1 MESIFSK
8 KDDTLKVVNL
18 PPENVEGIT
27 QQQMEEYM
35 KLTGC
40 NGKGHNC
47 SIHGTLSYP
56 CCTNYAYWDI
66 RNKIVKLM

>member
-1 MESIFSK
+1 MKNIFSK
-8 KDDTLKVVNL
+8 KHDTLKVVNL
-18 PPENVEGIT
+18 PAENVEGIT

-40 NGKGHNC
+40 NGKGLSC
-47 SIHGTLSYP
+47 PIHSCFSYP